1 MRHWKCGSLDA
12 TITWVNVSMA
22 NIPFLSDYSLKRWQQ
37 GINVIIDKS
46 KVNYRVDKL
55 RTILLYEADFNM
67 NNKYIGKDMIQKAE
81 KCKVLAREQYVSRQK
96 KAAILHA
103 LNKRLAFYL
112 QRQQRI
118 NARICSCDLKS

>member
-67 NNKYIGKDMIQKAE
+67 NKKYLGKDMMQKAE
-81 KCKVLAREQYVSRQK
+81 KCKVLSREQYGGRQK
-96 KAAILHA
+96 EAAILHA
-103 LNKRLAFYL
+103 LNKRLTF
-112 QRQQRI
+112 
-118 NARICSCDLKS
+118 DL